1 MTKKTDKPD
10 LSNDPRV
17 QLFVYGLDE
26 AGKPKGA
33 RFLMSE
39 METVAPVIT
48 AQKLQFFD
56 NGSSEETVKL
66 GMKLAVGRIYA
77 RGKSF
82 IPNIKR
88 DLYDGILAALAS
100 DKAELDRSQAERA
113 AATAAAREAT
123 KSTEQ
128 APAYVPTVLPP
139 LASGLPQNWESIAA
153 GNMVLA
159 DEGPGEGWWEAIV
172 IARDNDILTLRYRDY
187 PKAPK
192 FERHISTIG
201 LINRLPSVMAALL
214 SLAD

>member
-1 MTKKTDKPD
+1 MTKKSDKPD
-10 LSNDPRV
+10 LTNDPRV

-33 RFLMSE
+33 RFLMSD
-39 METVAPVIT
+39 METVFPVVT

-56 NGSSEETVKL
+56 GGSSEEAVKL

-88 DLYDGILAALAS
+88 DLYDGILAALGS
-100 DKAELDRSQAERA
+100 DKAEHDRSQAERT
-113 AATAAAREAT
+113 ATAAAAHEAP
-123 KSTEQ
+123 KSPEQ
-128 APAYVPTVLPP
+128 APAYVPAILPP

-172 IARDNDILTLRYRDY
+172 ISRDNEILTLRYRDY

-192 FERHISTIG
+192 FERYISTIA
-201 LINRLPSVMAALL
+201 LINPRPA
-214 SLAD
+214 